1 MTAMMAHMRAR
12 STVLLTVVV
21 ALAVATGCGSGDRGR
36 GTSSTPPT
44 TGGSSSSATPS
55 GPSSPRLP
63 KELRL
68 PADVPTTST
77 GTPADDVSARV
88 IRKWSGALT
97 GGDVTRAARFFALPS
112 NVQNGTP
119 VVTLDTAEKR
129 LVFNLTFPCG
139 AKPTKLE
146 RAVHGYTIAD
156 FVLLERVGGE
166 CGSGTGGTARCAIR
180 VRGGHI
186 ADWYRLPA
194 RRSAPPPTPQ
204 DPGSGLP
211 GTQIS

>member
-1 MTAMMAHMRAR
+1 MAVMRAR
-12 STVLLTVVV
+12 STVLLTVV
-21 ALAVATGCGSGDRGR
+21 ALAAGTGCGSGDNGR
-36 GTSSTPPT
+36 ETSSTPAT
-44 TGGSSSSATPS
+44 TSGSSSSTTPS

-63 KELRL
+63 KELLL
-68 PADVPTTST
+68 PSDVPTTSK
-77 GTPADDVSARV
+77 GTPTDDVSARV

-112 NVQNGTP
+112 KVQNGTP
-119 VVTLDTAEKR
+119 VVTLDTAEER

-139 AKPTKLE
+139 AKPTSLE
-146 RAVHGYTIAD
+146 RAVDGYTIVD

-194 RRSAPPPTPQ
+194 RRSAPTPSPE
-204 DPGSGLP
+204 DPKHGLP
-211 GTQIS
+211 GTQIA